1 MRLGHVALL
10 AVVLAAAVDVRPA
23 TAAPGWEC
31 LRGDGRACSA
41 ADLADSALRQ
51 ILVMPAGY
59 TEAEREAFWE
69 DLELLIADASNLG
82 SVWSTQKKDQI
93 LYVGYFTGGGA
104 LGTPEATFGGAV
116 LPHPVRDYAL
126 TLSLDAVISK
136 VNEIRAS
143 EIPELRPM
151 GVAILFNDSTHHGA
165 DNASPPSFLF
175 ASSSYGVAR
184 LTRGDLRG
192 GGIASHALAHAA
204 LNFLDE
210 YVEDGFENLS
220 IRTLDALN
228 PLLVLVL
235 VLDASRHGR
244 LRAATG
250 RLGAYDYNFSEILAN
265 NGNDNIA
272 TSPLPSTVTSP
283 ISEPAS
289 FPYEGGMF
297 FGRGTFH
304 AAGNNLMNSDHV
316 MRADDDG
323 FAFAH
328 SASQQ
333 QLIDAAFGAPPSRA
347 NDRLRNA
354 GPKNGWP
361 GELGPTSIVLMFDGD
376 KNHQF
381 HRTKHYVVQVGWY
394 ERVWTTCG
402 QGSRLHACAIRRWR
416 TAQKTVQP
424 TAGTIDLKA
433 SSFYGLSNF
442 VQSVLCDLGVTEL
455 PQPNGPEFRLCER
468 LLGDVAA
475 DVLPTFRFRT
485 PYEETT
491 VPTSQ
496 WFTTYYWRFSTDNG
510 HAASGWTGWSSF
522 YRSF

>member
-1 MRLGHVALL
+1 MRRGHVALL
-10 AVVLAAAVDVRPA
+10 TVVLAAAVDVRPA
-23 TAAPGWEC
+23 TAEPGWEC
-31 LRGDGRACSA
+31 WRGDSRACSA
-41 ADLADSALRQ
+41 ADLADSAFRQ
-51 ILVMPAGY
+51 ILVMPTGY
-59 TEAEREAFWE
+59 AETEREAFWG
-69 DLELLIADASNLG
+69 DFELLVADASNVG
-82 SVWSTQKKDQI
+82 SVWSTQKKDRI
-93 LYVGYFTGGGA
+93 LYVGYFVGGGA
-104 LGTPEATFGGAV
+104 LGTPESTFGGAV

-126 TLSLDAVISK
+126 TLSLDAVIAK
-136 VNEIRAS
+136 VNEIKAS

-151 GVAILFNDSTHHGA
+151 GVAILFNDSSHHGA
-165 DNASPPSFLF
+165 DNASPPSFVGK
-175 ASSSYGVAR
+175 AYGVAR
-184 LTRGDLRG
+184 LTRGDLQG
-192 GGIASHALAHAA
+192 GYITSHELAHAA

-220 IRTLDALN
+220 IRTLDALT
-228 PLLVLVL
+228 PLLLQ
-235 VLDASRHGR
+235 DASRHGR
-244 LRAATG
+244 PRAVSD
-250 RLGAYDYNFSEILAN
+250 RLGAYDYNLSEILAN

-283 ISEPAS
+283 ISEPVS
-289 FPYEGGMF
+289 FPYEGGML

-333 QLIDAAFGAPPSRA
+333 QLIDTAFGASPSRA

-354 GPKNGWP
+354 GPKHGWP
-361 GELGPTSIVLMFDGD
+361 GTLGSTSTVLMFDGD

-381 HRTKHYVVQVGWY
+381 HPTQRYVVQVGWY
-394 ERVWTTCG
+394 ERVWTICG
-402 QGSRLHACAIRRWR
+402 QGSRLHACATRQWR

-433 SSFYGLSNF
+433 SSLYGLANL
-442 VQSVLCDLGVTEL
+442 VQLLLCDLGVMEV
-455 PQPNGPEFRLCER
+455 PQPNGPDFRLCER
-468 LLGDVAA
+468 LLGDV
-475 DVLPTFRFRT
+475 DVDFLPTFTFRT

-491 VPTSQ
+491 VPTTQ

-510 HAASGWTGWSSF
+510 YAASGWTGWSSF